1 MRFILFASV
10 VLVVTLFPDAYSQ
23 KSKPTLDQ
31 LAWIAG
37 CWKNEFPKV
46 TIEEQWMKPAAGSM
60 IGMSRTASKKKTVA
74 YEFLRI
80 VQQGDSL
87 LYISIPSGQVETAF
101 LLTKCTDDEALFEN
115 PTHDFPQR
123 IVYHRNNDGSLLAAI
138 EGNEN
143 GMLRREEFPM
153 IRVGCDE

>member
-1 MRFILFASV
+1 MRFVLFVSV
-10 VLVVTLFPDAYSQ
+10 VLSVTSFSNSYSQ
-23 KSKPTLDQ
+23 EAKPTLDQ

-60 IGMSRTASKKKTVA
+60 IGMNRTASKKRTVA

-87 LYISIPSGQVETAF
+87 LYISIPSGQTETAF
-101 LLTKCTDDEALFEN
+101 LLTKCTDNEAVFEN

-123 IVYHRNNDGSLLAAI
+123 IIYHRNDDESLLAAI
-138 EGNEN
+138 EGSEN
-143 GMLRREEFPM
+143 GKERKEEFPLK
-153 IRVGCDE
+153 RVHCDE